1 MYLTTTIMD
10 LKHDL
15 SKVIDKLVNV
25 EQGQE
30 NLNHKIKENGQ
41 EVKDK
46 IDSISYTQ
54 ADQQNTIKSHAKVI
68 NTFSELL
75 KDNMEKE

>member
-1 MYLTTTIMD
+1 MDLTTTIMD

-46 IDSISYTQ
+46 IDSISLYTISFKFI
-54 ADQQNTIKSHAKVI
+54 ASVL
-68 NTFSELL
+68 FSFKFTTLL
-75 KDNMEKE
+75 T

>member
-1 MYLTTTIMD
+1 MDLTTTIMD
-10 LKHDL
+10 LKHEL

-30 NLNHKIKENGQ
+30 NLNHKIKEKGQ

-75 KDNMEKE
+75 KDNMERE

>member
-1 MYLTTTIMD
+1 MD

-41 EVKDK
+41 EVTDK